1 MQLQQHSIDLKEEP
15 DTECQHGIS
24 PVRNARLEH
33 TAKKF
38 LTSGFASFAVEGLKS
53 TGGGMLSFCKT
64 ASDLQIIGGVDCR
77 QQGCQASVHSLKVE
91 HLRTS
96 RATSAADLIVEGA
109 LKKDGRSRLLIQTL
123 KDSYRAQ
130 TD

>member
-1 MQLQQHSIDLKEEP
+1 M
-15 DTECQHGIS
+15 
-24 PVRNARLEH
+24 RNARLEH

-38 LTSGFASFAVEGLKS
+38 LTSGFASSAVEGLKS

-109 LKKDGRSRLLIQTL
+109 LKTDGRSRLLIQTL